1 MLSDPRLRA
10 VYNRHGKRRLEA
22 DMALIERTA
31 LPTEL
36 LEEYEKLKALWEER
50 TYIQEVNPRGQ
61 FQMDVD
67 ASRFLAGRGG
77 LALMKVY
84 SHQCV
89 DAKLT
94 KSLQSTI
101 MGAVLASRHQLFG
114 GIQLSLLHLTE
125 QQNWVKLSMM
135 AASKPNLDLQIH
147 HRLTDEMY
155 VTNHNVVYLSPHG
168 IQLSVNAH
176 VTRRLD
182 EQTMATF
189 KVMENG
195 SMVGLDISRKFSDKL
210 AVDGGIEI
218 GQSSSSFKLSSKY
231 QMRDDL
237 SVACGIEAN
246 TEGPSFFYA
255 GRHRIGKLTEVG
267 SKVAVSSYSGVSVR
281 LRFSRA
287 NMKYVVRF
295 HISPVPSVQAVF
307 YATCLPILGFVCI
320 KMLSL
325 TPLINKQEQE
335 ELDEKRAEREKE
347 MAEKRR
353 EAEAAVELM
362 KATVERNVSY
372 EQARHGL
379 IIIEAWYGCLFA
391 TSTTSQHQLSTA
403 ASASLRHFSAIYLL
417 SLGSLFVQFLLFLL
431 VDERRK
437 RQHLDTD
444 KPENWKAS
452 CIEHGLDRRDRR
464 NVETNDILH
473 VSS

>member
-1 MLSDPRLRA
+1 MYVTVFLNNRHCDAGQQEKASKFFKRVQEAYRVLSDPRLRA

-189 KVMENG
+189 KYLALRYGAWLTWACLTLQLYCTVIP
-195 SMVGLDISRKFSDKL
+195 SCSFTFARVIPSCSFTFAIVIPTLFKFFVKTFL
-210 AVDGGIEI
+210 VY
-218 GQSSSSFKLSSKY
+218 FK
-231 QMRDDL
+231 
-237 SVACGIEAN
+237 
-246 TEGPSFFYA
+246 
-255 GRHRIGKLTEVG
+255 
-267 SKVAVSSYSGVSVR
+267 
-281 LRFSRA
+281 
-287 NMKYVVRF
+287 
-295 HISPVPSVQAVF
+295 
-307 YATCLPILGFVCI
+307 
-320 KMLSL
+320 
-325 TPLINKQEQE
+325 
-335 ELDEKRAEREKE
+335 
-347 MAEKRR
+347 
-353 EAEAAVELM
+353 
-362 KATVERNVSY
+362 
-372 EQARHGL
+372 
-379 IIIEAWYGCLFA
+379 
-391 TSTTSQHQLSTA
+391 
-403 ASASLRHFSAIYLL
+403 
-417 SLGSLFVQFLLFLL
+417 SLF
-431 VDERRK
+431 
-437 RQHLDTD
+437 
-444 KPENWKAS
+444 
-452 CIEHGLDRRDRR
+452 
-464 NVETNDILH
+464 
-473 VSS
+473 